1 MMTVTMVAFQ
11 NCGAGFKAMDRQS
24 LFGAK
29 IFDSV
34 TDVDGKCY
42 DRNIEQFVDCPP
54 APTPTPTPPGMTP
67 TPTPPGMTPTPT
79 PPGMTPTPTP
89 PGMTPTPT
97 PPGMTPTPTPPRAT
111 PTPTPPGMTPTPTP
125 PGMTPTPTPPGMTP
139 TPTPTATPVVGA
151 GMNIPITATC
161 NVQQRRTL
169 NAQTAGEMNVTF
181 YADMNASVK
190 LCTVATT
197 SVRSTLLNEKRI
209 SLSAEAIQAQCPTL
223 PTGRVWATILPQNN
237 IWANNSA
244 EFYGWFAGI
253 FPVRVTKTTAGSP
266 TASFDTTVGDLFGN
280 TKDNKPLVL
289 WGNAGSVNGCDQT
302 DSPLIVNL
310 ERNGGIATK
319 LKLTPPTDGILFDI
333 LGLKSFPFVHAKK
346 AISWFADVKVAR
358 DNYFVVLP
366 NRTGRVNGIE
376 EMFGN
381 NTSGPDAL
389 FAENGYE
396 ALAKY
401 DGLRTNGKI
410 NARAKDGKISRD
422 DDVYLKLRLWSDE
435 NLDGV
440 AQASEL
446 HTLEEMG
453 VESIN
458 LNYDEHYHEEDI
470 YGNEIRMKS
479 DVKMKD
485 GTLNLIYDLWFR
497 VLEPT
502 AKKK

>member
-1 MMTVTMVAFQ
+1 MRVNIQKITTGLMMTVTMVAFQ
-11 NCGAGFKAMDRQS
+11 NCGAGFKAVDRQS

-42 DRNIEQFVDCPP
+42 DRDIEQFVDCP
-54 APTPTPTPPGMTP
+54 
-67 TPTPPGMTPTPT
+67 
-79 PPGMTPTPTP
+79 
-89 PGMTPTPT
+89 
-97 PPGMTPTPTPPRAT
+97 AT
-111 PTPTPPGMTPTPTP
+111 PTPTPSPTATPRPATPTPVPTATPPGSTPTPTP
-125 PGMTPTPTPPGMTP
+125 VPTATPRPATP
-139 TPTPTATPVVGA
+139 TPTPTATPAVGA

-161 NVQQRRTL
+161 NVQVRRAL
-169 NAQTAGEMNVTF
+169 NAQTAGEMNITF
-181 YADMNASVK
+181 YADMNATMK
-190 LCTVATT
+190 LCSVATST
-197 SVRSTLLNEKRI
+197 VRSTLLNEKRFA
-209 SLSAEAIQAQCPTL
+209 LSAAEIQAQCPTL
-223 PTGRVWATILPQNN
+223 PTGRVYATVLPQNN

-244 EFYGWFAGI
+244 EFNGWFAGI
-253 FPVRVTKTTAGSP
+253 FPVAVTKTASGSP
-266 TASFDTTVGDLFGN
+266 TAAYDTTVGDLFGN
-280 TKDNKPLVL
+280 TKNGKPLVL
-289 WGNAGSVNGCDQT
+289 WGNAGQVDGCDQT

-319 LKLTPPTDGILFDI
+319 LKLTPPTEGKLFDI
-333 LGLKSFPFVHAKK
+333 LGLKSKPYAHAKK
-346 AISWFADVKVAR
+346 LISWFADVKVAR

-366 NRTGRVNGIE
+366 NRSGNVNGIE

-389 FAENGYE
+389 FADNGYE

-410 NARAKDGKISRD
+410 NSKARDGKISRE

-458 LNYDEHYHEEDI
+458 LSYDEHYHEEDI

-497 VLEPT
+497 TLEPI